1 MATKKK
7 PGPKPENPKDTMLR
21 VRVDKNTL
29 NELDA
34 SAKCLSTTR
43 SQVVRQGIHTI
54 FKGLD
59 KK

>member
-1 MATKKK
+1 MIARKK

-29 NELDA
+29 SRLDESAEELG
-34 SAKCLSTTR
+34 TTR
-43 SQVVRQGIHTI
+43 SDIIRKGIDVIH
-54 FKGLD
+54 GSL